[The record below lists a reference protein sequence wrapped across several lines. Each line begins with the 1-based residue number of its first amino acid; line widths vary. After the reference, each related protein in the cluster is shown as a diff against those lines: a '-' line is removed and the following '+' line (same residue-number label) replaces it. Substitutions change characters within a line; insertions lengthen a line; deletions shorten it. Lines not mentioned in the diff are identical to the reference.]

1 MNQFGEDNACW
12 MICYHTG
19 YFLGFSCSFKN
30 LDMFMVDFVTK
41 YFKLNLGDFV
51 TKYFKLNLGLT
62 SVAEEVKFGP

>member
-30 LDMFMVDFVTK
+30 LDMFFMVDFVTK
-41 YFKLNLGDFV
+41 YFKLN
-51 TKYFKLNLGLT
+51 
-62 SVAEEVKFGP
+62 FGSRISRERG